1 MTFDRKFDSLF
12 VLFLRP
18 WLPWRVLFKQW
29 KQSFLLDEMLY
40 ILFLFHSTETNGT
53 FFCVVVLLLV
63 KYQRFIGWQNTS
75 PVTLLQLYLV
85 SNFMPQIS
93 HRISRAMTAFKCSYR
108 EASQGRV
115 WFICSLQTPDSTFT
129 LKDLFKRRFW
139 SFERMLQNHIRRCW
153 GGIGFFDETG
163 DSLTICPL
171 HRDEFGLGW
180 RPSKAYKHPL
190 HGSKQKPVRG
200 VTLRRYV
207 PGNSEQI

>member
-1 MTFDRKFDSLF
+1 
-12 VLFLRP
+12 
-18 WLPWRVLFKQW
+18 
-29 KQSFLLDEMLY
+29 MLY

-93 HRISRAMTAFKCSYR
+93 HRISRAMTAFECSFR

-115 WFICSLQTPDSTFT
+115 WCICSLQTPDSTFT
-129 LKDLFKRRFW
+129 FKDLFKRRFW
-139 SFERMLQNHIRRCW
+139 SFERMLQNQIRWCW
-153 GGIGFFDETG
+153 GEMDVCIYRADLFDETG

-180 RPSKAYKHPL
+180 RQSITKPRTQSMWKFVWILVFSCSCTVSKISG
-190 HGSKQKPVRG
+190 GSIVLKF
-200 VTLRRYV
+200 
-207 PGNSEQI
+207 EI